1 MRMTIPPPDPPPSAP
16 RKRLIVVDDDKLFL
30 GVFAANLQA
39 GGYLPVCFN
48 DSQAALAALTAGAQ
62 ASACVLDLDMPG
74 LDGLSFLRALKQA
87 DVHLP
92 VVFVTSHSSPM
103 FEEQAL
109 REGAVEFIDKGR
121 GPAIILHRIG
131 LATQPRQ
138 PTPSGAEAPDLRCGD
153 LLLRRQARRALWNG
167 VEVPLSRTEYDVVIY
182 LVNAAGRDVG
192 YREIYDVIKGQGF
205 VAGSGEAGYR
215 ANVRA
220 TIKRI
225 RRKFEEITSDFDSLG
240 TYPGFGYRWRDDG

>member
-1 MRMTIPPPDPPPSAP
+1 MTIPPPEPTPSAP
-16 RKRLIVVDDDKLFL
+16 RKRLLVVDDDKLFL
-30 GVFAANLQA
+30 GVFAANLRE
-39 GGYLPVCFN
+39 GGYLPVCFD
-48 DSQAALAALTAGAQ
+48 DSQAALAALTAGTQ
-62 ASACVLDLDMPG
+62 VSACVLDLDMPG
-74 LDGLSFLRALKQA
+74 IDGLAFLRALKQA
-87 DVHLP
+87 DIHLP

-131 LATQPRQ
+131 LATQPRHQ
-138 PTPSGAEAPDLRCGD
+138 TPSGAEAPDLPCGC
-153 LLLRRQARRALWNG
+153 LLLRRQTRRALWNG
-167 VEVPLSRTEYDVVIY
+167 VEVPLSRTEFDVVLY
-182 LVNAAGRDVG
+182 LVAAAGRDVS

-225 RRKFEEITSDFDSLG
+225 RRKFEEIARDFDSLG

>member
-1 MRMTIPPPDPPPSAP
+1 LAQ

-39 GGYLPVCFN
+39 GGYLPVCFD
-48 DSQAALAALTAGAQ
+48 DSQAALAALTDGTQ

-74 LDGLSFLRALKQA
+74 LDGLAFLRALKRA

-109 REGAVEFIDKGR
+109 REGAVEFIDKSR
-121 GPAIILHRIG
+121 GPAIILHRIS
-131 LATQPRQ
+131 LATQPRHH
-138 PTPSGAEAPDLRCGD
+138 TPSAADAPDLQCGR
-153 LLLRRQARRALWNG
+153 LLMRRQTRRALWNG
-167 VEVPLSRTEYDVVIY
+167 VEVPLSRTEFDVV
-182 LVNAAGRDVG
+182 LCLATAAGRDVG

-225 RRKFEEITSDFDSLG
+225 RRKFEEITRDFDSLG

>member
-1 MRMTIPPPDPPPSAP
+1 LAQ

-39 GGYLPVCFN
+39 GGYLPVCFD
-48 DSQAALAALTAGAQ
+48 DSQAALAALTAGTQ

-74 LDGLSFLRALKQA
+74 LDGLAFLRALKRA
-87 DVHLP
+87 DVRLP

-109 REGAVEFIDKGR
+109 REGAVEFIDKSR

-131 LATQPRQ
+131 LAIQPRHS
-138 PTPSGAEAPDLRCGD
+138 TPSGAEAPDLRCGC
-153 LLLRRQARRALWNG
+153 LLMRRQTRRAVWNG
-167 VEVPLSRTEYDVVIY
+167 VEVPLSRTEYDVVLY
-182 LVNAAGRDVG
+182 LVTAAGRDVG

-225 RRKFEEITSDFDSLG
+225 RRKFEEITRDFDSLG